1 VIAPVTLPRL
11 PVARAVRARR
21 RLRSQHGQVAIE
33 FLGTVFLVLIAAMV
47 AWELALVG
55 WSAVGAA
62 NAARTAARAFSRTGD
77 TASAEADGRA
87 ALQDDWLGAG
97 SSVTVNGG
105 KATVVVS
112 VPLVIPG
119 LTSPLR
125 LPAATASM
133 PHTG

>member
-1 VIAPVTLPRL
+1 
-11 PVARAVRARR
+11 
-21 RLRSQHGQVAIE
+21 
-33 FLGTVFLVLIAAMV
+33 VFLVLIAAMV